1 MEKINL
7 IIEEDNN
14 LRLDKVIAM
23 QLQELSRTQIQDM
36 INQGLVLVNQKKEK
50 ASYKTKLNDEIEI
63 TILDNVDL
71 DIEPED
77 ISLKIVYED
86 EDVIVVD
93 KPTGMIVHPS
103 AGIMHGTLVNA
114 LLFHCKDLSGINGVN
129 RPGIVH
135 RIDKETSG
143 LLMVAKNDNA
153 HRLLS
158 KQLKDHTVVRR
169 YVALVHGLIPHEHG
183 KVDAPIGR
191 NPKDRQSMAVTR
203 TNSKEAV
210 TNFTV
215 LKRYNAM
222 SLIECRL
229 ETGRTHQIRVHMSYI
244 GYPVY
249 GDPKYG
255 YRKDDFSH
263 GQFLHAKKLGFIHP
277 TTQKYMEFAS
287 GGDWKMLCIC
297 LVLGNILGVCCDY
310 SGRFLAAK
318 FGKDN

>member
-1 MEKINL
+1 MEKYNF
-7 IIEEDNN
+7 IIEDENN
-14 LRLDKVIAM
+14 CRLDKVIALKM
-23 QLQELSRTQIQDM
+23 KDLSRTQIQEM
-36 INQGLVLVNQKKEK
+36 ISNGSVLVNGK
-50 ASYKTKLNDEIEI
+50 ATKAGYKTKLNDQIEI
-63 TILDNVDL
+63 MMEDNVDL

-77 ISLKIVYED
+77 IPLKIVYED
-86 EDVIVVD
+86 KDVIVVD

-103 AGIMHGTLVNA
+103 PGITKGTLVNA

-143 LLMVAKNDNA
+143 LLMIAKNDAA
-153 HRLLS
+153 HRSLS
-158 KQLKDHTVVRR
+158 SQLKNHTVTRR
-169 YVALVHGLIPHEHG
+169 YVALVHGLIPHV
-183 KVDAPIGR
+183 KAKIDAPIGR
-191 NPKDRQSMAVTR
+191 NPKDRQSMCVTR
-203 TNSKEAV
+203 NNSKEAI

-215 LKRYNAM
+215 LKRYKNM

-255 YRKDDFSH
+255 RRKDDFSY

-277 TTQKYMEFAS
+277 VTQKYLEFES
-287 GGDWKMLCIC
+287 ELP
-297 LVLGNILGVCCDY
+297 DY
-310 SGRFLAAK
+310 FKAK
-318 FGKDN
+318 LNELEEEMINE

>member
-1 MEKINL
+1 MEKYNFV
-7 IIEEDNN
+7 IEDENN
-14 LRLDKVIAM
+14 CRLDKVIALKM
-23 QLQELSRTQIQDM
+23 KDLSRTQIQEM
-36 INQGLVLVNQKKEK
+36 ISNGSVLVNGKVTK
-50 ASYKTKLNDEIEI
+50 AGYKTKLNDQIEI
-63 TILDNVDL
+63 MMEDNVDL

-77 ISLKIVYED
+77 IPLKIVYED
-86 EDVIVVD
+86 KDVIVVD

-103 AGIMHGTLVNA
+103 PGITKGTLVNA

-143 LLMVAKNDNA
+143 LLMIAKNDAA
-153 HRLLS
+153 HRSLS
-158 KQLKDHTVVRR
+158 SQLKNHTVTRR
-169 YVALVHGLIPHEHG
+169 YVALVHGLIPHVKG
-183 KVDAPIGR
+183 KIDAPIGR
-191 NPKDRQSMAVTR
+191 NPKDRQSMCVTR
-203 TNSKEAV
+203 NNSKEAI

-215 LKRYNAM
+215 LKRYKNM

-255 YRKDDFSH
+255 RRKDDFSY

-277 TTQKYMEFAS
+277 VTQKYLEFES
-287 GGDWKMLCIC
+287 ELP
-297 LVLGNILGVCCDY
+297 DY
-310 SGRFLAAK
+310 FKAK
-318 FGKDN
+318 LNELEEEMINE

>member
-1 MEKINL
+1 MKTIGIINEKGGVSKTTTTVNL
-7 IIEEDNN
+7 AYGLAKKGFKD
-14 LRLDKVIAM
+14 LVCDLD
-23 QLQELSRTQIQDM
+23 
-36 INQGLVLVNQKKEK
+36 NQGN
-50 ASYKTKLNDEIEI
+50 KTGTLLKLNDEIEI

-277 TTQKYMEFAS
+277 TTQKYMEFES
-287 GGDWKMLCIC
+287 PLP
-297 LVLGNILGVCCDY
+297 DY
-310 SGRFLAAK
+310 FQAK
-318 FGKDN
+318 LDELQEELKDE